1 MGPTAISG
9 LQACGGDGHGLG
21 VGSWARTHG
30 FPELS
35 LRIHRDLGS
44 QELSTATAS
53 KGLTMKGVQ
62 GAVLHRHLYPSSLV
76 EN

>member
-1 MGPTAISG
+1 M
-9 LQACGGDGHGLG
+9 
-21 VGSWARTHG
+21 ARTHS

-35 LRIHRDLGS
+35 LGIHRDLGS

-53 KGLTMKGVQ
+53 KGLTMEGVQ
-62 GAVLHRHLYPSSLV
+62 GAVLHRHLCPSSLV